1 MLKASNMFWVLVLTS
16 TACIVLQM
24 GSLVQKCRCSF
35 KMMDLWP
42 FSWSLLQ
49 ALQTLNRYPA
59 LIRSE
64 KHASTLS
71 STEAV
76 SSVVLITAWIV
87 SGLYKAVY
95 LASFFHASAVQTR
108 EATAAERKNTVQRPL
123 RVQQREGSP
132 ALESGPQH
140 QQRSRGRRVLWTR
153 TIEYLTVHL
162 QPQSTLRH
170 LYKLLFIIIELNQ
183 APGRLTPNITTVC
196 SLYLFVLF
204 FRIL

>member
-1 MLKASNMFWVLVLTS
+1 ML
-16 TACIVLQM
+16 QHY
-24 GSLVQKCRCSF
+24 
-35 KMMDLWP
+35 
-42 FSWSLLQ
+42 LLQ
-49 ALQTLNRYPA
+49 KL
-59 LIRSE
+59 
-64 KHASTLS
+64 
-71 STEAV
+71 

-170 LYKLLFIIIELNQ
+170 LYTLLFIIIELNQ
-183 APGRLTPNITTVC
+183 APGRLTPNITTVW
-196 SLYLFVLF
+196 SLYFFVLF
-204 FRIL
+204 FRICNLYMSPASSGTLLSSGTSLGAADSPSYYRPSNVHHSAQSDLLLEPGLYCI

>member
-1 MLKASNMFWVLVLTS
+1 MLKASNIFWGVGFNFHRLYCVTDGEFGAEMQVYSKWWTCDRSAGVSCRPYRPETGIQLWF
-16 TACIVLQM
+16 AVKNMLQHY
-24 GSLVQKCRCSF
+24 
-35 KMMDLWP
+35 
-42 FSWSLLQ
+42 LLQ
-49 ALQTLNRYPA
+49 KL
-59 LIRSE
+59 
-64 KHASTLS
+64 
-71 STEAV
+71 

-87 SGLYKAVY
+87 SGLYKPVY

-108 EATAAERKNTVQRPL
+108 EATAAERKNTVQRL

-170 LYKLLFIIIELNQ
+170 LYTLLFIIIELNQ
-183 APGRLTPNITTVC
+183 APGRLTPNITTVW
-196 SLYLFVLF
+196 SLYFFVLF

>member
-1 MLKASNMFWVLVLTS
+1 MLKASNIFWGVGFKLVLCFRWGVWCRNAGAHSKWWTCDRS
-16 TACIVLQM
+16 AGVSCRPYRPETGIQLWFAVKNMLQHY
-24 GSLVQKCRCSF
+24 
-35 KMMDLWP
+35 
-42 FSWSLLQ
+42 LLQ
-49 ALQTLNRYPA
+49 KL
-59 LIRSE
+59 
-64 KHASTLS
+64 
-71 STEAV
+71 

-87 SGLYKAVY
+87 SGLYKPVY

-108 EATAAERKNTVQRPL
+108 EATAAERKNTVQRLL

-132 ALESGPQH
+132 ALESRPQH
-140 QQRSRGRRVLWTR
+140 QQRSRRRRVLWTR

-170 LYKLLFIIIELNQ
+170 LYTLFFIIIELNQ